1 MKAPFMDEALKQD
14 ELANKMVLLL
24 NGNTVEFNLKVIR
37 LLTHKLEEH
46 SFLNISSDMLK
57 KNRDCLIKSL
67 ENF

>member
-24 NGNTVEFNLKVIR
+24 NGNTVEFNVKVIKS
-37 LLTHKLEEH
+37 LTRKLEAH
-46 SFLNISSDMLK
+46 SLLNISEDMLK
-57 KNRDCLIKSL
+57 KNRDQLIKDF